1 MAAMTSQSGRVPR
14 GGTTNNTVN
23 IIIDD
28 IHLSIDT
35 GAYMRECIK
44 VHAYIVHNILI
55 LYIPVHII
63 NNVYYWLLHG
73 IKIVIHRILSI

>member
-1 MAAMTSQSGRVPR
+1 MASMTSQSGRAPR

-23 IIIDD
+23 IIIEDV
-28 IHLSIDT
+28 HLSIDT
-35 GAYMRECIK
+35 GAYMHESIK
-44 VHAYIVHNILI
+44 VHTYIVNNILI

-73 IKIVIHRILSI
+73 IKIVFHRILPI